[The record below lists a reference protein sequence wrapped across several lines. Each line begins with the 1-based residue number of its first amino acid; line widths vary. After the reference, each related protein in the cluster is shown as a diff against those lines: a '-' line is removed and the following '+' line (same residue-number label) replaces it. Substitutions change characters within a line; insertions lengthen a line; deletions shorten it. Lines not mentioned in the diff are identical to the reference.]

1 MATKLKK
8 YKVLRLICFILSLI
22 CLGSC
27 VFSACRLV
35 NFGVSAGYFYG
46 MDNFSKTLYEPKMS
60 IDFLNEMGLTY
71 YSLRRAFI
79 TYSDGKIFEGDNF
92 IKYLEEKK
100 QENIKNI
107 VEEHIAG
114 FKKEAEYYNNYIK
127 ENPNGKY
134 DDIYIEDE
142 DYYINRHYFENE
154 NRFIENPD
162 GTFDINYEFLY
173 DEASEDVTDNYDS
186 SVYQNEYKYLK
197 SYISQLSSVEY
208 FLINNATGET
218 YTNSGLESASDFCK
232 AYESSTWFVSSND
245 NFETVTV
252 GSQFKALSDMTAIY
266 STSHRF
272 MAEDDDMA
280 QTSEGIVL
288 NSTPYLYEFFTSIR
302 YGYLSY
308 QNSNNYIVGSTNIF
322 EPDPCTVYLSFDYS
336 RADADDPFVDIFEK
350 YMEAVN
356 HLERDAA
363 IGIIGI
369 GLWAILLFCLLRL
382 AAKDPINLNW
392 QNKIPGEVHFA
403 LSAAVAVGLG
413 ALAVWCAL
421 NSAEYYYKFRADW
434 VVRLLNLGCMLSVM
448 GCYAFFINWLI
459 TLIQSIKGKVFF
471 KNLLIIL
478 PFKLA
483 KKIAL
488 LLAENSSDM
497 KKGVRRQ
504 YKIIIPIYLVLS
516 LVCWIVIIGFD
527 EAEFIFLGT
536 LGLIIIN
543 ALQCTLLYYY
553 AKALDKIRE
562 TVSLS
567 AMGDFDVEFNCQSMP
582 QPMVALAEDI
592 AEMRTGMELAINTAV
607 RDQQTKTELITNV
620 SHDLKTPLTSIITY
634 SDLILRSDIQDET
647 VKGYAEVLVEKSY
660 RLKQLIDDLTEAS
673 KVSTGNVD
681 LQLAEVSL
689 YELAMQAAGENEES
703 LEKRGIDLRFTE
715 LAGKP
720 VVYADGQ
727 KTYRIFE
734 NIISNIAKY
743 AMPGTRAYVTI
754 GEKDGYGVAIFKNI
768 SQTPLNIPA
777 EQLMDRFVRGD
788 ASRAGEGSGLGLS
801 IARDLCELQGGKFEI
816 RIDGDM
822 FTATVNLPLSKQ

>member
-8 YKVLRLICFILSLI
+8 YKTLRLLCFFMSLV
-22 CLGSC
+22 CLGCC

-35 NFGVSAGYFYG
+35 NFGASAGYFYG
-46 MDNFSKTLYEPKMS
+46 MDNFRQTLYEPRMS
-60 IDFLNEMGLTY
+60 NDFLNQMGLTY
-71 YSLRRAFI
+71 YSLRRTFI
-79 TYSDGKIFEGDNF
+79 TYGDGKIFEGDNF
-92 IKYLEEKK
+92 TKYLEEKK
-100 QENIKNI
+100 QNEIDSV
-107 VEEHIAG
+107 VEMY
-114 FKKEAEYYNNYIK
+114 KTQVEAYNNYIAA
-127 ENPNGKY
+127 NPDGTE
-134 DDIYIEDE
+134 DDIYIEE
-142 DYYINRHYFENE
+142 LGRYVNRWHFTDDDKFEE
-154 NRFIENPD
+154 NDD
-162 GTFDINYEFLY
+162 GTFSINYDVIRGSAL
-173 DEASEDVTDNYDS
+173 AGMEDR
-186 SVYQNEYKYLK
+186 YQSAAYKNEYKFLK

-208 FLINNATGET
+208 FLVNNATGEI
-218 YTNSGLESASDFCK
+218 YTNSKHKNASDFCK
-232 AYESSTWFVSSND
+232 AYESSTWFVSSDD

-252 GSQFKALSDMTAIY
+252 GSQFKSLSDMTAVY
-266 STSHRF
+266 PTLHGF
-272 MAEDDDMA
+272 MAEDDDIA

-288 NSTPYLYEFFTSIR
+288 NNTPYLYEFFTAIR

-308 QNSNNYIVGSTNIF
+308 QNSNNYIVGSTKVF
-322 EPDPCTVYLSFDYS
+322 EPDPCTVYLSFDLS
-336 RADADDPFVDIFEK
+336 RAGADDPFTAVFER
-350 YMEAVN
+350 YLDTVN

-363 IGIIGI
+363 IGIIGL
-369 GLWAILLFCLLRL
+369 GLWLILVFCLLRL
-382 AAKDPINLNW
+382 AAKDPVHLNW

-403 LSAAVAVGLG
+403 LSAAAAVGFG

-421 NSAEYYYKFRADW
+421 SGAEYYADFKSDW
-434 VVRLLNLGCMLSVM
+434 VTQLINTGCMLSVM

-459 TLIQSIKGKVFF
+459 TLIQSIRGKVFF
-471 KNLLIIL
+471 KSLLIIL

-488 LLAENSSDM
+488 RLAENSSDM

-504 YKIIIPIYLVLS
+504 YKIIIPIYLALS
-516 LVCWIVIIGFD
+516 ALCWLACCIDDGEPLFFGI
-527 EAEFIFLGT
+527 
-536 LGLIIIN
+536 LGLIILN
-543 ALQCTLLYYY
+543 ALLCILLYYY

-567 AMGDFDVEFNCQSMP
+567 AMGDFDVEFNCRSMP

-647 VKGYAEVLVEKSY
+647 VRGYAEVLVEKSY

-689 YELAMQAAGENEES
+689 YELAMQAVGENEES
-703 LEKRGIDLRFTE
+703 LEERGIDLRFTE

-754 GEKDGYGVAIFKNI
+754 GEKDGFGVAIFKNI
-768 SQTPLNIPA
+768 SQSPLNIPV

-822 FTATVNLPLSKQ
+822 FTATVNLPLAE